1 MESVSAQAESYFAF
15 GTAWGQWNPLWPV
28 AAVGCAAITAYA
40 NCECPKLNLTMK
52 TSILLSLPHM
62 LLHGTQPAPALPL
75 PLGSTVKVLRTLIV
89 PLIYLISTE
98 IYGTTEATL
107 IETDYRTPT
116 HYTPK
121 TLSASTPLV
130 TYTGVP
136 TDIAPTDTYLQ
147 LTQSANVTPT
157 STNYPESSNLIYSS
171 AESITFLTSALLPA
185 ALSFL

>member
-1 MESVSAQAESYFAF
+1 
-15 GTAWGQWNPLWPV
+15 
-28 AAVGCAAITAYA
+28 
-40 NCECPKLNLTMK
+40 
-52 TSILLSLPHM
+52 LSLPHM
-62 LLHGTQPAPALPL
+62 LLHGTQPPPTLPL
-75 PLGSTVKVLRTLIV
+75 PLGSTVKVLHTLIV

-98 IYGTTEATL
+98 IYGTTEATFIP
-107 IETDYRTPT
+107 IETDFRTPT
-116 HYTPK
+116 YYTPK

-136 TDIAPTDTYLQ
+136 TDEAPTDEAPTDTYLQ

-157 STNYPESSNLIYSS
+157 STNYPESSNVIYSS